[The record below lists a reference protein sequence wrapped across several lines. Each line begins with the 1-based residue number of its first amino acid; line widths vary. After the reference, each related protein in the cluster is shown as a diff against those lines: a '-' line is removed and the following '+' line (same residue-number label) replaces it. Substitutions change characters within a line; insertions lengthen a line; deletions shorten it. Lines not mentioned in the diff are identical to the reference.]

1 MFIIFGLAL
10 VIVLFAIMISLS
22 NKKERNII
30 LRIIVITVLL
40 YIIIRIL
47 SIWLLDLVTFRISM
61 MFCI

>member
-30 LRIIVITVLL
+30 LRIIAITFLL

-47 SIWLLDLVTFRISM
+47 SIWLLNLITFRISM

>member
-30 LRIIVITVLL
+30 LRIIAITFLL